1 MISQARKESRL
12 AGRLARWVS
21 ILFDSSVL
29 SLPIFLVFGWHSAQ
43 TSGALWAI
51 LTLVFVT
58 GIPLN
63 YLLLGRK
70 RGWVSDMELS
80 RREERP
86 RFILVSLTSDI
97 LALLVLRYLGG
108 PQLLIVMV
116 LTYFCLG
123 LVMFTISSFWKISM
137 HMAGVGGF
145 STALV
150 FVFGAPALVA
160 LISLPLVAWA
170 RWHRRKH
177 MAAQLIAGAL
187 IGALI
192 TALVFRGSGL

>member
-1 MISQARKESRL
+1 MAD
-12 AGRLARWVS
+12 RLARWVS
-21 ILFDSSVL
+21 ILFDSSIL
-29 SLPIFLVFGWHSAQ
+29 SLPIFLAFGWHSAQ
-43 TSGALWAI
+43 TSGVLWAI
-51 LTLVFVT
+51 LTLIFVT
-58 GIPLN
+58 GLPLC

-86 RFILVSLTSDI
+86 RFILVSLTSDV
-97 LALLVLRYLGG
+97 LALLVLRFLGG

-116 LTYFCLG
+116 STYFLLA

-150 FVFGAPALVA
+150 FVFGAPALLA

-177 MAAQLIAGAL
+177 TPSQLIAGAL
-187 IGALI
+187 VGALI